1 MPLLMVPPRP
11 SPSPRLAEDGTVLAF
26 DFGSKRIGV
35 AIGETLLRRAG
46 VLTTIEAETNE
57 ARFAAIAR
65 LIQEWRPALLVIG
78 LPLTLD
84 GAEHEMTVRCR
95 RFANQL
101 HGRFG
106 LPVVLTDERL
116 TSAVADAELREA
128 GLGWRVRKGRVD
140 ALAAQHILQDYFDAA
155 A

>member
-1 MPLLMVPPRP
+1 
-11 SPSPRLAEDGTVLAF
+11 
-26 DFGSKRIGV
+26 
-35 AIGETLLRRAG
+35 
-46 VLTTIEAETNE
+46 
-57 ARFAAIAR
+57 
-65 LIQEWRPALLVIG
+65 
-78 LPLTLD
+78 
-84 GAEHEMTVRCR
+84 MTARCR

-116 TSAVADAELREA
+116 TSAVADTELREA